1 MTKTPVVLYGN
12 PEACEKNWK
21 LTLYN
26 FNKMMRGELFLV
38 ALGVVVIASPVVPS
52 ILGGGG
58 KDVQDELDRITDRL
72 SGLERP
78 NQLMIDSFVEQIRQH
93 CPNRTI
99 DEGIYNQIST
109 CMEKNFNNTA
119 LEVDIREA
127 IPAGKLDEV
136 FHNVCKK
143 WPIAKKCLKHFVD
156 VIDDCWSKGDKVNT
170 VMDSMVN
177 FFCGDKNDGEKI
189 ALFFADGGMRCMDSH
204 GEEVKECIMKSDSNS
219 KLKTNLPEDVP
230 TEEDICKSLKQL
242 HDCSHKGLRK
252 CDDSTPE
259 NLVTSMLKT
268 VSKAVGCVT
277 IPEPPS
283 RQTSGAEY
291 MSASHLLLL
300 PCILVVRVFKLL

>member
-1 MTKTPVVLYGN
+1 MLR
-12 PEACEKNWK
+12 E
-21 LTLYN
+21 
-26 FNKMMRGELFLV
+26 ELCIV
-38 ALGVVVIASPVVPS
+38 IVGVIAIVTPVVPS

-58 KDVQDELDRITDRL
+58 KDVQDELDLITNKL
-72 SGLERP
+72 SGFERP
-78 NQLMIDSFVEQIRQH
+78 NQIMIDSFVQQIQQH

-99 DEGIYNQIST
+99 NETIYNEIST

-119 LEVDIREA
+119 LEEDIREA

-143 WPIAKKCLKHFVD
+143 WPVAKKCLKHVVD

-204 GEEVKECIMKSDSNS
+204 GEEVKECIMNS
-219 KLKTNLPEDVP
+219 EKIKNRPEINDINDIP
-230 TEEDICKSLKQL
+230 NEEDICKSLKQL
-242 HDCSHKGLRK
+242 HDCSHQGLSK

-259 NLVTSMLKT
+259 NLVTSMLKA
-268 VSKAVGCVT
+268 VSKAVGCST

-283 RQTSGAEY
+283 RQTSAAEY
-291 MSASHLLLL
+291 MTTSHFLLL
-300 PCILVVRVFKLL
+300 PCILVVGVFKLL